1 MTPPFFR
8 MLILLILWKMI
19 PSRAEQRWGILSA
32 YPNPIPEIGL
42 RTLMPPWRTSDST
55 SVDLIL
61 PEGLQSWISSAFSLF
76 KDWVGVGCFFACC
89 IGGCVLC
96 LWLICRLQAQASRD
110 KVVMLQALAAL
121 EKGDSPQVW
130 LSVLKSQ

>member
-1 MTPPFFR
+1 M
-8 MLILLILWKMI
+8 
-19 PSRAEQRWGILSA
+19 
-32 YPNPIPEIGL
+32 
-42 RTLMPPWRTSDST
+42 
-55 SVDLIL
+55 
-61 PEGLQSWISSAFSLF
+61 
-76 KDWVGVGCFFACC
+76 
-89 IGGCVLC
+89 LC